1 MVQTWRLS
9 HTTLP
14 ITRPTWIGFLITLV
28 HDNGHW
34 DSLQICQILPHKAPM
49 WLHYTFCSN
58 KYIYCHYSPTWW
70 TVSSS
75 CVWIRHESCLL
86 QSDSSIWPTCCS
98 YHRVTHLVSPRVH
111 DTYDVHI
118 LLYLLQFLPKI
129 LSYSICKLKRF
140 RELVMPFLNSSSPR
154 KSSSMRITEVPCNIN
169 MKHYAARLCLS
180 KVCQASSINKS
191 VRSEDLN
198 TEHDIFWDVIPHSL
212 VRGWTASSGYR
223 QQQQAPL

>member
-14 ITRPTWIGFLITLV
+14 ITRPTCIVFLITLV
-28 HDNGHW
+28 HDNGHR
-34 DSLQICQILPHKAPM
+34 DSLQICQILPHEATK

-58 KYIYCHYSPTWW
+58 EYIYCHYSPTWW

-75 CVWIRHESCLL
+75 CIWIRHELCLL

-98 YHRVTHLVSPRVH
+98 YHRVTHLASPRVMFTSFCTCCSSSH
-111 DTYDVHI
+111 RSWVTAFAN
-118 LLYLLQFLPKI
+118 L
-129 LSYSICKLKRF
+129 KLF

-169 MKHYAARLCLS
+169 MKHYAAILCLS

-191 VRSEDLN
+191 VCSEDLN
-198 TEHDIFWDVIPHSL
+198 TAHDIFWDVIPYSL
-212 VRGWTASSGYR
+212 VRGWPASSGYR
-223 QQQQAPL
+223 QQQQASL